1 LLKVMWLPICAIS
14 TGITMADGWQ
24 YSLSLTGWKS
34 CDYLHFN
41 CHTED
46 VRDLDII
53 DYLEKSLK
61 ISDVNHPNVL
71 RLIGVGFDLTG
82 SISLVY
88 PYMVEHDLLTFLKKN
103 RSSDFSCKPS
113 NVCDIASVKFPLLMT
128 PTGCTDVIT
137 ILHQC
142 RQHYVAFTQHCHN
155 AVTTPLI
162 KSLYRVVV

>member
-1 LLKVMWLPICAIS
+1 
-14 TGITMADGWQ
+14 MADGWQ
-24 YSLSLTGWKS
+24 YSLSLIGWKS

-46 VRDLDII
+46 VRDLDIM

-71 RLIGVGFDLTG
+71 RLIGLGFNLAG

-113 NVCDIASVKFPLLMT
+113 NVCDISSV
-128 PTGCTDVIT
+128 
-137 ILHQC
+137 
-142 RQHYVAFTQHCHN
+142 Y
-155 AVTTPLI
+155 
-162 KSLYRVVV
+162 SLSSWP

>member
-1 LLKVMWLPICAIS
+1 MWLPICAIS
-14 TGITMADGWQ
+14 TSITMADRWQ
-24 YSLSLTGWKS
+24 YSLSLIGWKS

-46 VRDLDII
+46 VRDLDIM

-71 RLIGVGFDLTG
+71 HLIGLGFNLAG

-113 NVCDIASVKFPLLMT
+113 NVCDIASVNSLSSWPQLAVLT
-128 PTGCTDVIT
+128 VIP
-137 ILHQC
+137 ILYWY
-142 RQHYVAFTQHCHN
+142 RQYYVAVTQHCHN
-155 AVTTPLI
+155 AVTTPITLQSG
-162 KSLYRVVV
+162 SLV